1 MANAIFL
8 SYIQLNVIMLIA
20 IMLST
25 LMVNVFVIIVNASIL
40 SVILANAII
49 LSVIM
54 LMCFKVN
61 VVVPIAALLSFYILS
76 ATSVV
81 RQNVAR
87 LIVVAPNGGH
97 PSKLTHRRTQL
108 FFLILYLPFIV
119 IPSVQSKLAAKQRSI
134 LSVCHFHPSLM
145 F

>member
-1 MANAIFL
+1 MP
-8 SYIQLNVIMLIA
+8 
-20 IMLST
+20 
-25 LMVNVFVIIVNASIL
+25 
-40 SVILANAII
+40 SVVKLF
-49 LSVIM
+49 M
-54 LMCFKVN
+54 
-61 VVVPIAALLSFYILS
+61 P
-76 ATSVV
+76 SVV

-119 IPSVQSKLAAKQRSI
+119 IPSIQSKLAAKQRSI

-145 F
+145 FQSQGLYSEHFIYFLTYEWAQ